1 MSAEGHDV
9 YEAQHAR
16 LLEGLAASIREKGLA
31 QTQVTDIV
39 RHARA
44 SRRTFYKHF
53 PDKDSCFVELTD
65 AMSMLLLERVDE
77 AIDRDAPLA
86 VQIDQAIDTYVDIL
100 LDEPNLTATWAS
112 PSLGVR
118 VIIAQ
123 REGVER
129 YAQLLAS
136 VVAADAE
143 RDPDIEPLP
152 LTRAYMVVSGVQQAI
167 IRAVA
172 RGDDL
177 GELATEIKAFMKA
190 VLAAQPTHAHL
201 IRRDARWLSGSV
213 AQAAR
218 RASTPRT
225 SGSGSDRSPP
235 KRMWSPTGPSSRT
248 LRSRR

>member
-1 MSAEGHDV
+1 MTADRDDV

-53 PDKDSCFVELTD
+53 PDKESCFVELTD
-65 AMSMLLLERVDE
+65 ALSRLLLERVDE
-77 AIDRDAPLA
+77 AIDREAPLA
-86 VQIDQAIDTYVDIL
+86 GQIDQAIDTYVDIL
-100 LDEPNLTATWAS
+100 VDEPNLTATWAS
-112 PSLGVR
+112 PSLGDR

-129 YAQLLAS
+129 YAKWLVS

-143 RDPDIEPLP
+143 RDPEVEPVSLA
-152 LTRAYMVVSGVQQAI
+152 RAYMLVSGVQQAI

-172 RGDDL
+172 RDQDL
-177 GELATEIKAFMKA
+177 GEIAQEIKGFMKA
-190 VLAAQPTHAHL
+190 VLAAQPAPTH
-201 IRRDARWLSGSV
+201 
-213 AQAAR
+213 
-218 RASTPRT
+218 
-225 SGSGSDRSPP
+225 
-235 KRMWSPTGPSSRT
+235 
-248 LRSRR
+248 

>member
-1 MSAEGHDV
+1 MSADRDDV

-65 AMSMLLLERVDE
+65 AMSMLLLQRIDE
-77 AIDRDAPLA
+77 AIDREAPLEA
-86 VQIDQAIDTYVDIL
+86 QIDQAIDTYADIL
-100 LDEPNLTATWAS
+100 LGEPNLAATWAS
-112 PSLGVR
+112 PSVGDR

-129 YAQLLAS
+129 YAQLLVS

-143 RDPDIEPLP
+143 RDPDSRFSRHPPAEP
-152 LTRAYMVVSGVQQAI
+152 
-167 IRAVA
+167 A
-172 RGDDL
+172 R
-177 GELATEIKAFMKA
+177 
-190 VLAAQPTHAHL
+190 Q
-201 IRRDARWLSGSV
+201 R
-213 AQAAR
+213 
-218 RASTPRT
+218 
-225 SGSGSDRSPP
+225 
-235 KRMWSPTGPSSRT
+235 
-248 LRSRR
+248 

>member
-1 MSAEGHDV
+1 MTSDREDV

-31 QTQVTDIV
+31 QTQVTDVV

-65 AMSMLLLERVDE
+65 ALSMLLLERVDQ

-100 LDEPNLTATWAS
+100 VDEPNLTATWAS
-112 PSLGVR
+112 PSVGDR
-118 VIIAQ
+118 VIVAQ
-123 REGVER
+123 REGFER
-129 YAQLLAS
+129 YAQLLVS

-143 RDPDIEPLP
+143 RDPGVEPVSLE
-152 LTRAYMVVSGVQQAI
+152 RAYMVVSGVQQAI

-172 RGDDL
+172 RGQDL
-177 GELATEIKAFMKA
+177 GEISTEIKGFMKA
-190 VLAAQPTHAHL
+190 VLAAQPAHAH
-201 IRRDARWLSGSV
+201 
-213 AQAAR
+213 
-218 RASTPRT
+218 
-225 SGSGSDRSPP
+225 
-235 KRMWSPTGPSSRT
+235 
-248 LRSRR
+248 

>member
-1 MSAEGHDV
+1 MTAERDDI

-16 LLEGLAASIREKGLA
+16 LLEGLAGSIREKGLA

-39 RHARA
+39 ARARA

-53 PDKDSCFVELTD
+53 PDKESCLVELTN
-65 AMSMLLLERVDE
+65 AMSRLLLEQVGQ
-77 AIDRDAPLA
+77 AIDREEPLA

-100 LDEPNLTATWAS
+100 VNEPNLTATWAS
-112 PSLGVR
+112 PSLGDR

-129 YAQLLAS
+129 YAQLLVS

-143 RDPDIEPLP
+143 RDPEVEPVSLE
-152 LTRAYMVVSGVQQAI
+152 RAYMVVSGVQQAI

-177 GELATEIKAFMKA
+177 ARLATEIKAFMKA
-190 VLAAQPTHAHL
+190 VLAAQPAP
-201 IRRDARWLSGSV
+201 AR
-213 AQAAR
+213 
-218 RASTPRT
+218 
-225 SGSGSDRSPP
+225 
-235 KRMWSPTGPSSRT
+235 
-248 LRSRR
+248 

>member
-1 MSAEGHDV
+1 MPGRASRRYPWVPMPADRDPV

-31 QTQVTDIV
+31 QTQVADIV
-39 RHARA
+39 RHAHA

-65 AMSMLLLERVDE
+65 ALSVLLLERVDQ
-77 AIDRDAPLA
+77 AIERDAPLE
-86 VQIDQAIDTYVDIL
+86 VQIEQAIDTYVDIL
-100 LDEPNLTATWAS
+100 VDEPNLTATWAS
-112 PSLGVR
+112 PSLGER

-129 YAQLLAS
+129 YAQLLVS
-136 VVAADAE
+136 VLAADAE
-143 RDPDIEPLP
+143 RDPGVEPVSLE
-152 LTRAYMVVSGVQQAI
+152 RAYMVVSGVQQAI

-172 RGDDL
+172 RGQDL
-177 GELATEIKAFMKA
+177 IRLAAEIKAFMKA
-190 VLAAQPTHAHL
+190 VLVP
-201 IRRDARWLSGSV
+201 
-213 AQAAR
+213 QAAR
-218 RASTPRT
+218 LAPTPTVSR
-225 SGSGSDRSPP
+225 GSSDSSPP

>member
-1 MSAEGHDV
+1 MNDDCNDV

-16 LLEGLAASIREKGLA
+16 LLEGLAASIRDKGLA

-65 AMSMLLLERVDE
+65 ALSMLLLERVDE
-77 AIDRDAPLA
+77 AIDREAALE

-100 LDEPNLTATWAS
+100 VNEPHLTATWAS
-112 PSLGVR
+112 PSVGER

-129 YAQLLAS
+129 YARLLAS

-143 RDPDIEPLP
+143 RQPGVEPVSLE
-152 LTRAYMVVSGVQQAI
+152 RAYMVVSGVQQAI

-172 RGDDL
+172 RGQDL
-177 GELATEIKAFMKA
+177 GPMAAEIKGFMKA
-190 VLAAQPTHAHL
+190 ALAGQPVRAH
-201 IRRDARWLSGSV
+201 
-213 AQAAR
+213 
-218 RASTPRT
+218 
-225 SGSGSDRSPP
+225 
-235 KRMWSPTGPSSRT
+235 
-248 LRSRR
+248 